1 MLWLSSRTM
10 RIICEEKTPSREN
23 LPFETM
29 LQKKSPFSNETIGA
43 QNLISRLNVRMP
55 KAEAESKLGK
65 FYEQFA
71 VNFVLRQSRF

>member
-1 MLWLSSRTM
+1 
-10 RIICEEKTPSREN
+10 
-23 LPFETM
+23 M